1 MLHRPMSRVLIA
13 GSAFWALLSGTGPA
27 RADIFYETAYVPT
40 SSVVLPTSSILSTSY
55 VVPTAYTTTYLPTS
69 SVYSVGE
76 VLTTSATY
84 VPTYRTV
91 RYRPRRYVERTTYLA
106 APTYSLA
113 PTSYVVPTSYLLPTS
128 YVVPSSYVST
138 SYIAPTSYLLPTSY
152 VVPSSYVS
160 TSYIAPTSYL
170 LDTSLVTTSASSVL
184 CDTVTAAP
192 VRKSAAQPSSGNG
205 NTITSEPSSPGGSSN
220 ERRPSGTVDDGM
232 PSNVT
237 PPVPAPPSGSPKPS
251 AGNRPGN
258 MPEPGPIEAGTPPA
272 PSPAPGG
279 PGGDVPIPPP
289 GQTGSAAR
297 GDETTLR
304 SAQRPTTYDVRN
316 ILRGKVVSFDSGR
329 PEEGVTVIVSSRTRN
344 YTDRPAMTDAD
355 GEFKVS
361 LPDGDWTVKVKM
373 PSGSV
378 YPVGRDY
385 LTASNGKVFDT
396 SGRNV
401 KEFLI
406 SR

>member
-40 SSVVLPTSSILSTSY
+40 SSVVLPTSSILSSSY

-138 SYIAPTSYLLPTSY
+138 SYIAPTSYLL
-152 VVPSSYVS
+152 
-160 TSYIAPTSYL
+160 
-170 LDTSLVTTSASSVL
+170 DTSLVTTSASSVL
-184 CDTVTAAP
+184 CDTVAAAP
-192 VRKSAAQPSSGNG
+192 VRTPAAQPSNGNG
-205 NTITSEPSSPGGSSN
+205 NTITSEPTSPGGSSK

-237 PPVPAPPSGSPKPS
+237 PAVPAPPSGAPKPA
-251 AGNRPGN
+251 AGNRPSN
-258 MPEPGPIEAGTPPA
+258 LQEPGLIDANTPPA

-279 PGGDVPIPPP
+279 PGSNDVPIPPP

-385 LTASNGKVFDT
+385 LTASSGKIIDA
-396 SGRNV
+396 SGRSV

-406 SR
+406 TR